1 MPILFRKTNILDPYS
16 WTTGSGGIGSFS
28 QNGNTGENER
38 VVGTDPWG
46 NSAIVWETRASGDG
60 NADGG
65 WNHSSFSI
73 DNTKLYRINLFLVRH
88 FIKILSIYQ
97 INIFNHT

>member
-1 MPILFRKTNILDPYS
+1 MPVIFRRSNILDPYS
-16 WTTGSGGIGSFS
+16 WTTGSGGVGNFS

-38 VVGTDPWG
+38 VMGTDPWG

-65 WNHSSFSI
+65 WA
-73 DNTKLYRINLFLVRH
+73 
-88 FIKILSIYQ
+88 FIV
-97 INIFNHT
+97 